1 MATMT
6 EMPSAAGPSRTRSR
20 RASIDDGTRT
30 PESDEDEWER
40 SLRAELREN
49 QAERLADLERQ
60 VQEEYERDLGVLNE
74 HTERGLVLPKHDAEQ
89 FRAKL
94 QIRFDARRRRIR
106 RPLEEAEQV
115 LAGKRGI
122 KKLSLGAV
130 NFLGLRNS
138 SLRRERSC

>member
-1 MATMT
+1 MTTLT
-6 EMPSAAGPSRTRSR
+6 EMPSAAGRSRTRSPS
-20 RASIDDGTRT
+20 ASVDDEACT
-30 PESDEDEWER
+30 PEDKDEWEH

-49 QAERLADLERQ
+49 QVERFADLERQ
-60 VQEEYERDLGVLNE
+60 VQQEYERDLGVLNE